1 MRSTNVY
8 EEKSLGLFGD
18 EVEED
23 DLSEEG
29 SGAHAVAKY
38 IGWHARRQLAFGESH
53 SWQRRINLYV
63 FADIWWLAFALWL
76 VCIIEVRHTR
86 HMGGQKWKLTTL
98 MQRGH
103 IDNDQEWFNIFTIL
117 FELVSAYAT
126 VGLSLGVPYDNYS

>member
-1 MRSTNVY
+1 MSLPIGTRIAAGFLQSAAVRAAGFSIVPLGDLAPAVKVLYVVMMVGLSRFTLKSSLQEIQYISVYPIALSVRSTNVY

-53 SWQRRINLYV
+53 
-63 FADIWWLAFALWL
+63 F
-76 VCIIEVRHTR
+76 
-86 HMGGQKWKLTTL
+86 
-98 MQRGH
+98 
-103 IDNDQEWFNIFTIL
+103 
-117 FELVSAYAT
+117 
-126 VGLSLGVPYDNYS
+126 